1 MTPDRIR
8 CASGARIEAAIPQK
22 TRQRQTNRDQD
33 TAEKTSTTSPTTAPE
48 GSNTPRAGAPHL
60 SEAGGRNPQDSL
72 LGLGNQV
79 QWGLRRRTIACRRP
93 LTASAPASLPL
104 PAAPEA
110 WRYRAKKAWR
120 ILQGESP
127 CRVRA
132 SHPPVSS
139 LASIAESWST
149 RRTRWAKRRRGLS
162 SSGAETRAKLSSFV
176 DGSRVLHMLSG
187 IRKMNTMT
195 CINVVCCSQSCLG
208 GDFGAGSASR

>member
-22 TRQRQTNRDQD
+22 TRQRQTTRDQD

-110 WRYRAKKAWR
+110 WRSPLRFAPGGTRSSNRCPCGALLNSR
-120 ILQGESP
+120 ISRTG
-127 CRVRA
+127 
-132 SHPPVSS
+132 
-139 LASIAESWST
+139 
-149 RRTRWAKRRRGLS
+149 RRPQQRG
-162 SSGAETRAKLSSFV
+162 R
-176 DGSRVLHMLSG
+176 
-187 IRKMNTMT
+187 
-195 CINVVCCSQSCLG
+195 
-208 GDFGAGSASR
+208 